1 VTVNYHVQCLT
12 RTNFTESKL
21 NEFFNILSTNKDRMD
36 HNLTFISTM
45 EAKKYPIYGVQWH
58 PEKNQFE
65 FVLNAKHQNTPH
77 HYNAI
82 IISQYMANFFVNESR
97 RNNNRFPD
105 ILQESQ
111 ALIYNYNPQYSGQK
125 SGATFEQ
132 IYVFSSANS
141 NLWCVSFNIILLM
154 ILALNY
160 LWLNQWIEKQFLF
173 I

>member
-1 VTVNYHVQCLT
+1 MT

-21 NEFFNILSTNKDRMD
+21 NQFFNILSTNQDQTD
-36 HNLTFISTM
+36 PELTFISTI
-45 EAKKYPIYGVQWH
+45 EAKNYPIYGVQWH

-65 FVLNAKHQNTPH
+65 FVLNKKHSNTPH
-77 HYNAI
+77 QYNAV

-97 RNNNRFPD
+97 KNDNRFPN

-125 SGATFEQ
+125 PDASFEQ

-160 LWLNQWIEKQFLF
+160 L
-173 I
+173 